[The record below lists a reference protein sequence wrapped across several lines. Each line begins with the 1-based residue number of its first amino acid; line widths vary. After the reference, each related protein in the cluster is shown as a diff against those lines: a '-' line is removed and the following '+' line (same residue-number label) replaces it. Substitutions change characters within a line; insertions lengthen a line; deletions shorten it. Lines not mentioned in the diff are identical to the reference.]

1 MVLLGPESTT
11 ASRLPPLAIVIMGV
25 LHEAGFGGHSVMQA
39 SFSAPP
45 FVNLRLKRY
54 QPLALQT
61 VPVGESEPGLAQ
73 VVLFAL
79 SFFGRR
85 PGWRFGTV

>member
-1 MVLLGPESTT
+1 MRMSSLIACQLAPE
-11 ASRLPPLAIVIMGV
+11 
-25 LHEAGFGGHSVMQA
+25 
-39 SFSAPP
+39 
-45 FVNLRLKRY
+45 
-54 QPLALQT
+54 T

-79 SFFGRR
+79 RFFGRR